1 MAMGLHTFP
10 NSNNINNDGDD
21 NDDDHDS
28 QLLKL

>member
-1 MAMGLHTFP
+1 MAMGLHIFP
-10 NSNNINNDGDD
+10 NSNNINNDSDD